1 METNDMTGPNVLVVD
16 DNRDMA
22 DGIGM
27 LLGELPLTVNV
38 AYSASDA
45 LARLESS
52 EFALVLSDIRMPY
65 MDGVELLSEI
75 KQRWPRTRVVL
86 LTAFG
91 SIDSAVEAMK
101 EGASDY
107 LTKPFDNA
115 ALIDVVQ
122 RNLSAALSADEFDI
136 PAVVAAVAAHLSP
149 DDLFNSLTNALETL
163 RSAAGA
169 DDCELFLSEP
179 DGKDVLLSVWVG
191 TDGEALVER
200 TRFEPGAGYPGI
212 VTATGESFFKQGD
225 LADDPRYLRRRVLDS
240 GIKSYACCSAERA
253 ARFLRFDPPAVS
265 TGRFPG
271 GPRGRALGASC
282 GAVVQRSA
290 RGPRVAC
297 ASRSTRPAL
306 PTSPARRLS
315 SAHYSSASVARPT
328 RPTAASRWWIRAPA
342 LPAQASSTGPA
353 TLLCAHA
360 EAGAW
365 AECPS
370 VLDGHGFAP
379 DPGRRAWPVPCRRGV
394 PRRVVSPCC
403 LPLMENG
410 RFHGLL
416 TLDLGRKGESN
427 AAAGLVPLL
436 VMSQQAAIHLAS
448 THPGLKLNP
457 ASDEVVVTSAPP
469 PDLEIRCLGPFELLQ
484 RGTPIPAEQ
493 FPRSKALG
501 LLKLLALKAGTPLS
515 KDFLIEHLWPDA
527 DPQSGANR
535 LHGVVH
541 ALRSVIEPH
550 RAERTWL
557 YVRNRGELYYL
568 DIEAPLDIDLLRYR
582 SLLNRGLRAVHDF
595 APQSIDALEQAVALY
610 RGELFEDEPYAEWC
624 ELDRRELAEQQ
635 VTALERLAAVL
646 ATQGEAERSL
656 ELMRRAVRLAPYRE
670 DLLVSLLD
678 TLVHM
683 GRPGEARAQYDE
695 FRKILERELGAEPS
709 RALED
714 FRRKVFRPTSRP
726 PAMVR

>member
-1 METNDMTGPNVLVVD
+1 MTGPNVLVVD

-240 GIKSYACCSAERA
+240 GIKSYACSPLKE
-253 ARFLRFDPPAVS
+253 
-265 TGRFPG
+265 
-271 GPRGRALGASC
+271 PRGSFGSIHLLSRREDFPADRAVALLEQAAVPLASAVRAGLASLRQSVDEACAPHESGSSAQLRALLEC
-282 GAVVQRSA
+282 VRRSA
-290 RGPRVAC
+290 DATYG
-297 ASRSTRPAL
+297 SIAL
-306 PTSPARRLS
+306 VDPNTGLPAR
-315 SAHYSSASVARPT
+315 VV
-328 RPTAASRWWIRAPA
+328 
-342 LPAQASSTGPA
+342 STGPA

-595 APQSIDALEQAVALY
+595 APQSIEALEQAVALY